1 MSKPGKAVFLSY
13 ASQDAEAARRI
24 AEALRTAGVEVWFD
38 QSELVGG
45 EAWDRKIRRQIGSCA
60 LFVPVISAS
69 TQARLEGY
77 FRLEWKIAAQRTH
90 TMADERVFLLPVVID
105 STRDA
110 EASVPAEFKNV
121 QWTRLPSGETPPVFV
136 ARVKSLLEGG
146 SGPPDPSDED
156 RRVIEPPPTHGTEGW
171 WDALRRRKVAQWG
184 MLYVAGAWGFLQG
197 FEFLSDTYGWPLQLQ
212 QLATLALLIGLPIVL
227 VVAWYHGD
235 RGHQRVTTAEFAIIT
250 LLLLLGGG
258 ALAFYQ
264 RNNEGGAEAALAAP
278 GTSAPPASPG
288 APDARPSLAVLPFV
302 DLSQLKDQEY
312 LGDGLAEEIINQLTQ
327 VPGLRLVGRTS
338 SFSFKGKDDDL
349 RTIGDKLGVAH
360 LLEGSVRK
368 SGERIR
374 ITAQLVAA
382 SDSSQLWSKTYD
394 RNLTDVFAVQDEIA
408 RDVAQALSVKL
419 DAVMLNTAQGGTTN
433 VDAYDR
439 YLRWR
444 QLFLSEYFDEE
455 HDRQRVRLAREAV
468 AFDPAFVLGWDAL
481 AKSLDALA
489 REVGGEQA
497 ERLREEA
504 VQVRARIAELAPD
517 HWIVKRNRAYA
528 LWREGK
534 WTEAIALTKEIMEGG
549 PMSYERAFPYT
560 ELIFSV
566 GYLDETVAVVEQLKT
581 IEPLAMFISRD
592 LQYDYTAARRFDDAE
607 AEYQRSLSLEGN
619 DAGPTNLAFH
629 RMLARPDAAPTAL
642 RELHGR
648 LVKMDDWPFLLD
660 LGGALNDR
668 DAMLAILREA
678 AQDPVYGGGRDAIVF
693 QMETADALGDADLA
707 VNALRRYLESVEGF
721 ADRSMRHGVYWQFWT
736 MPHSGVRSHPE
747 FKRLLIQTGVA
758 DYWRQTGKWGDGC
771 KPIGEDDF
779 QCE

>member
-1 MSKPGKAVFLSY
+1 
-13 ASQDAEAARRI
+13 
-24 AEALRTAGVEVWFD
+24 
-38 QSELVGG
+38 
-45 EAWDRKIRRQIGSCA
+45 
-60 LFVPVISAS
+60 
-69 TQARLEGY
+69 
-77 FRLEWKIAAQRTH
+77 
-90 TMADERVFLLPVVID
+90 
-105 STRDA
+105 
-110 EASVPAEFKNV
+110 
-121 QWTRLPSGETPPVFV
+121 
-136 ARVKSLLEGG
+136 
-146 SGPPDPSDED
+146 
-156 RRVIEPPPTHGTEGW
+156 
-171 WDALRRRKVAQWG
+171 
-184 MLYVAGAWGFLQG
+184 
-197 FEFLSDTYGWPLQLQ
+197 
-212 QLATLALLIGLPIVL
+212 

-349 RTIGDKLGVAH
+349 RTIGEKLGVAH

-368 SGERIR
+368 SGDRIR

-382 SDSSQLWSKTYD
+382 SDSSQLWSRTYD
-394 RNLTDVFAVQDEIA
+394 RKLTDVFAVQDEIA

-419 DAVMLNTAQGGTTN
+419 DAVKLNTAQGGTTN
-433 VDAYDR
+433 VDAYER
-439 YLRWR
+439 FLRWR
-444 QLFLSEYFDEE
+444 QLLFSEHYDEE
-455 HDRQRVRLAREAV
+455 HDRQRVQLAREAV
-468 AFDPAFVLGWDAL
+468 ALDPGFVLGWDAL
-481 AKSLDALA
+481 ARSLRALA
-489 REVGGEQA
+489 SEVDEVQA

-504 VQVRARIAELAPD
+504 TEVRARIAELAPD
-517 HWIVKRNRAYA
+517 HWIVKRERAYA

-534 WTEAIALTKEIMEGG
+534 WAEAIALTKEIMEGG

-566 GYLDETVAVVEQLKT
+566 GHLDETVAVVEQLKV

-592 LQYDYTAARRFDDAE
+592 LQYDYTAARRIDDAE
-607 AEYQRSLSLEGN
+607 AEYRRSLSLEGN
-619 DAGPTNLAFH
+619 DTEPTFLAFH
-629 RMLARPDAAPTAL
+629 RMLARPDADLEAL
-642 RELHGR
+642 RDLHGR
-648 LVKMDDWPFLLD
+648 MTKRYSWPFLLD
-660 LGGALNDR
+660 LGGVLNDR
-668 DAMLAILREA
+668 DAMRAILRKA
-678 AQDPVYGGGRDAIVF
+678 ATDPAYGGGGPALIS

-707 VNALRRYLESVEGF
+707 VDALHRFLESVDGF
-721 ADRSMRHGVYWQFWT
+721 AEGRMNHRAYWQFWT
-736 MPHSGVRSHPE
+736 TPHSGIRSHPE

-758 DYWRQTGKWGDGC
+758 DYWRKTGKWGDGC
-771 KPIGEDDF
+771 KPIGADDF